1 MATTKTAQTEVAS
14 ESMKAKIS
22 ALLAKANGT
31 DNAHEAAAF
40 MSKAME
46 LMEKFQLAGWEL
58 RDKEDPMGETA
69 IWSTNKN
76 PVTWKKYLVTM
87 VSMYYGAKAIMHP
100 TAAGW
105 TFNAVGRE
113 SARVTTAEMYPFILS
128 QVVAW
133 GKKIAETDTSMNAKQ
148 HTRRVCHE
156 LTYRLAKLIA
166 DRTEQQQAEAAGKA
180 KTQKAEMARNA
191 LVAVDELESYLAAN
205 KPDLKTGKGG
215 NIGKGAMRAHRE
227 AANAVKLEK
236 QVEGGASGAPA
247 GTAQI
252 ASSAA

>member
-76 PVTWKKYLVTM
+76 PVTWKKYLVNM
-87 VSMYYGAKAIMHP
+87 VAMYYGAKSVMVQ

-105 TFNAVGRE
+105 TFNIVGRE
-113 SARVTTAEMYPFILS
+113 SARATTAEMYPFILS

-133 GKKIAETDTSMNAKQ
+133 GKKLAETDTRMNAKQ

-156 LTYRLAKLIA
+156 LTFRLAALVA
-166 DRTEQQQAEAAGKA
+166 ERTEQQQAEAAGKG

-191 LVAVDELESYLAAN
+191 LVAVDELESYLATSN
-205 KPDLKTGKGG
+205 PNLKEGKGG
-215 NIGKGAMRAHRE
+215 KIGKGTVRSHRD
-227 AANAVKLEK
+227 AANAINLDK
-236 QVEGGASGAPA
+236 QVGATGGAPA